1 MASTGP
7 TRFQEY
13 GLRIPLYDKQGKKLL
28 HARLASEL
36 EVLEKKVLKRI
47 LEMYDREKG
56 SKLFETL
63 QTNAAVANWIERV
76 ETLALGPHPESK
88 LPCKLY
94 ES

>member
-7 TRFQEY
+7 TRYQEY

-36 EVLEKKVLKRI
+36 EAFGEKVLRRI
-47 LEMYDREKG
+47 VEMYDKRF
-56 SKLFETL
+56 KLFDTFK
-63 QTNAAVANWIERV
+63 TNTAVAQWIERV